1 MWAQCLRHRNTT
13 RVNHIQ
19 GQVFHSFLSSFPSLH
34 ERAQYGGSNV
44 LSTYPNHASLSS
56 HGEET
61 TSALWDYFK
70 KVCILP
76 PFPLCR
82 HWSDVVGLVKTK
94 GKLNFSYPATY
105 KISGYLDEGGGKN
118 MHWTSIGAGPMERGP
133 CKAVDTLAL
142 GLDSPKPPPLQY
154 CVPVPSLLSGHPFW
168 PRVPPDPAVR
178 VC

>member
-1 MWAQCLRHRNTT
+1 MLKAQKHN
-13 RVNHIQ
+13 Q
-19 GQVFHSFLSSFPSLH
+19 GQPHPRPSLS
-34 ERAQYGGSNV
+34 QLPLLVSFSPWKGSIWWKYGGSNV